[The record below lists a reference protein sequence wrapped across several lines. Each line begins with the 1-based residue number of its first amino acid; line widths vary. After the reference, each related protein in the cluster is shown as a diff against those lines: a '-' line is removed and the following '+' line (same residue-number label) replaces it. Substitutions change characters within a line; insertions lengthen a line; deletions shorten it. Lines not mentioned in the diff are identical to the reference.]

1 VKHGVNGALVRKQ
14 RIAAGW
20 SVPELARRLGV
31 QASVCWAIERGCLPA
46 LQQLPLAAFAD
57 LADLLDIP
65 LAEFFPAAEPRQPQ
79 EPRPD
84 ATVVEAVLL
93 RYPDGLTR
101 EALACG
107 LGWSL
112 DRVERALEDLADC
125 SPTAGGRLR
134 RVAGNRYRIEARR
147 SALSAEQWRAMV
159 QAAASMNGADAQLST
174 EAAVLLHRL
183 LYHGRP
189 VSSEHC
195 GQDDPGVLELLRR
208 ELIED
213 VGGRFAA
220 VAEVAYSQGLSG
232 ADHLACH

>member
-1 VKHGVNGALVRKQ
+1 VKHGVNGALVREH

-31 QASVCWAIERGCLPA
+31 QASVCWAIERGRLQA
-46 LQQLPLAAFAD
+46 LRQLPMEAFAD
-57 LADLLDIP
+57 LADLLDIH
-65 LAEFFPAAEPRQPQ
+65 LAELFVVAEPHQ
-79 EPRPD
+79 PRPD

-93 RYPDGLTR
+93 RYRDGLTR

-112 DRVERALEDLADC
+112 DRLDRALEDLADC
-125 SPTAGGRLR
+125 SPTAGGRLG

-159 QAAASMNGADAQLST
+159 QTAASMDGVDVQLST
-174 EAAVLLHRL
+174 EAAALLHRL